1 MKSSLLSKSSAS
13 RPNIGPVVVHSFKV
27 SRHQLFFLTPKMPF
41 YYGCDVLISYPT
53 TSQERFLFTNI
64 SGFFYRDG
72 RIRVGSKA

>member
-1 MKSSLLSKSSAS
+1 
-13 RPNIGPVVVHSFKV
+13 
-27 SRHQLFFLTPKMPF
+27 MPF

-72 RIRVGSKA
+72 GIRVGSKAWEPSERVSKPLF